1 MTQLAVQHRQIDE
14 SLPISLEEIASLVR
28 EWPKNWNFV
37 EESQRTSETSVSS
50 SRLDQR
56 NQELDLIQALRNG
69 DEAAF
74 STLIERYHS
83 RLLRLA
89 RAFVSSEAV
98 AEEVV
103 QETWLGVLEGIDGFE
118 GRSSLRTWIF
128 RILTNRAKTRG
139 QRENRYVPF
148 SDATNQTEE
157 ESDPTHEPEWFHA
170 SGHLNGHWAIPPS
183 TWDENTPER
192 LLLSKESLELIEK
205 TVQRLPDAQRQ
216 IIVLHDLEGIDS
228 EEICKG
234 LNISPTNQ
242 RVLLH
247 RARSKVRTVLN
258 QYLHGR

>member
-1 MTQLAVQHRQIDE
+1 MMSSTLSH
-14 SLPISLEEIASLVR
+14 PISTEIHQFENLFPEFISDAQAPIQVARHSI
-28 EWPKNWNFV
+28 
-37 EESQRTSETSVSS
+37 TSEV
-50 SRLDQR
+50 DAK
-56 NQELDLIQALRNG
+56 ELEFVQALRNG
-69 DEAAF
+69 EEAAF
-74 STLIERYHS
+74 TTLIERYHS

-103 QETWLGVLEGIDGFE
+103 QETWLGVLEGINGFE

-148 SDATNQTEE
+148 SDATTQADEE
-157 ESDPTHEPEWFHA
+157 RNSTLDLERFHS

-192 LLLSKESLELIEK
+192 LLLSKESLERIEK
-205 TVQRLPDAQRQ
+205 AIQALPDNQRQ
-216 IIVLHDLEGIDS
+216 IIILHDLEGIDS

-247 RARSKVRTVLN
+247 RARSKVRSVLN